1 MGYFGLSRN
10 LDMLREHTYQMAKR
24 VSGQILTHIQ
34 PRYNSILNEDGEGDA
49 IFSQTSMEKNYM
61 YKKISKKKLNHLELN
76 MEPFVEMGGRY
87 LFSAVPITKADNFTA

>member
-1 MGYFGLSRN
+1 MAN
-10 LDMLREHTYQMAKR
+10 RE
-24 VSGQILTHIQ
+24 SGQILTHIQ

-76 MEPFVEMGGRY
+76 MEPFVEMY